1 MTTFKMKT
9 TSDVISVRKWVKP
22 KKKNSVK
29 RTLHIFSKLCETFQN
44 CMVNLFNFER
54 NWWIGPFVEDFEAIS
69 RASSFGV
76 GVKCSWRLCTYCFML
91 SECNKDLS
99 QLAIWNLH
107 LAILHYLQRY
117 HKERTKKMRMIF
129 SINYKSRFLR
139 RSTRLINLTVQ
150 RVSTARKG
158 IAGMHIFWCH
168 KYKHYILREFVKLSI
183 RHEQTDFGQY
193 NEI

>member
-1 MTTFKMKT
+1 MKI
-9 TSDVISVRKWVKP
+9 ISE
-22 KKKNSVK
+22 
-29 RTLHIFSKLCETFQN
+29 LGH
-44 CMVNLFNFER
+44 
-54 NWWIGPFVEDFEAIS
+54 
-69 RASSFGV
+69 
-76 GVKCSWRLCTYCFML
+76 L
-91 SECNKDLS
+91 SEILKLYRGQVALVWESSGPEDCAPIASCYLS
-99 QLAIWNLH
+99 ATKIWLAIWNLH